1 MEKTFSIKEA
11 LSFGWN
17 VFKQSPIRWIA
28 IFVGAPFLV
37 AIPSELLSFGIGA
50 ANAEEM
56 IAVSFALSL
65 LTGLAGVIIQ
75 IGIIKIALA
84 AVDGK
89 EWSWRDLYQN
99 YSFFVS
105 FIVASILYFLAIVA
119 GLVLLIIPGIIAA
132 IAFGF
137 FQYVVVDKGVGP
149 IESLKQSRTITRGAR
164 MKILLFA
171 LTSFG
176 VTVLGFLFFI
186 VGLLVAI
193 PVTTLAGAWVYRQL
207 ERQTNAQVVSSP
219 VV

>member
-1 MEKTFSIKEA
+1 MHLKASLYRQFLSGCNANIK
-11 LSFGWN
+11 
-17 VFKQSPIRWIA
+17 
-28 IFVGAPFLV
+28 
-37 AIPSELLSFGIGA
+37 
-50 ANAEEM
+50 
-56 IAVSFALSL
+56 SL
-65 LTGLAGVIIQ
+65 LPNLFTNSFKSQLTCIFASCQ
-75 IGIIKIALA
+75 INISSLIPG
-84 AVDGK
+84 
-89 EWSWRDLYQN
+89 
-99 YSFFVS
+99 
-105 FIVASILYFLAIVA
+105 ASILYFLAIVA